1 MTGRTV
7 GVQPASRMDGSTLLE
22 ARQQGAAGKTVG
34 EHRVNQWSSKAIL
47 MGQRVVKRLTARVVR
62 FEFF

>member
-1 MTGRTV
+1 
-7 GVQPASRMDGSTLLE
+7 MDGSTLLE